1 VNGTAAWSVAP
12 GPAVRR
18 ASAIPI
24 AFAVGL
30 SLAAHGAL
38 LHWTP
43 GAPNEPRKLAGD
55 TSLEV
60 TLAFAQAATQPTP
73 PVPVPVEDV
82 VTPTPTPI
90 ADPLPIA
97 EAEIVPELEP
107 ATEPVQVASLTPPTA
122 QQAPTPPTER
132 AQDLVSQQSYT
143 AAHIVNALHN
153 PKPRYPRTAVR
164 KRQEGV
170 VMLTVKVT
178 GDGSVADVTI
188 AESSGHVLLDREARN
203 TVLHWQF
210 EPARYGGVTLQS
222 EIQIPIRFDLADAR

>member
-18 ASAIPI
+18 RVSGLPI
-24 AFAVGL
+24 AFAVSL
-30 SLAAHGAL
+30 SLAAHGVL
-38 LHWTP
+38 LHW
-43 GAPNEPRKLAGD
+43 ASDEPNEPRKLAGD
-55 TSLEV
+55 TTLEV
-60 TLAFAQAATQPTP
+60 TLAFAQAATRPTP

-97 EAEIVPELEP
+97 EAETVPELEP
-107 ATEPVQVASLTPPTA
+107 ATEPVQVASLTPPT
-122 QQAPTPPTER
+122 ER
-132 AQDLVSQQSYT
+132 AQDLVSQQSYA

-170 VMLTVKVT
+170 VVLTVKVT
-178 GDGSVADVTI
+178 VDGSVADVAI

-203 TVLHWQF
+203 TVMHWQF
-210 EPARYGGVTLQS
+210 EPASHRPPMCLTKS
-222 EIQIPIRFDLADAR
+222 SSPHRR

>member
-1 VNGTAAWSVAP
+1 MNGTAAWSVAP

-43 GAPNEPRKLAGD
+43 DAPNEPRKLAGD

-73 PVPVPVEDV
+73 PVPVLVEDV
-82 VTPTPTPI
+82 VTPTPI

-97 EAEIVPELEP
+97 DAEIVPVLETP
-107 ATEPVQVASLTPPTA
+107 AKPVQVASLTPPTA

-132 AQDLVSQQSYT
+132 AQDLVTQQSYT

-153 PKPRYPRTAVR
+153 PKPRYPRAAVR

-178 GDGSVADVTI
+178 VDGSVADVTI